1 MAYSNTTG
9 LPSVT
14 DALSCFINKDFF
26 TSEHRERGTA
36 AHDSMAAYLQG
47 VWTPNLKD
55 EWQGYVESG
64 KRWVDENV
72 KDVRLVEKRLCDR
85 KVYSYTGQMD
95 LVATLKNKPTYTGY
109 GVIDWKTSIAMSPT
123 YKGQIP
129 AYDRLCKVND
139 IQTGNWGCIVR
150 LRQTG
155 QIALANFMPRQELD
169 VELQYFLNA
178 LTAYRRYVLRE
189 F

>member
-1 MAYSNTTG
+1 
-9 LPSVT
+9 
-14 DALSCFINKDFF
+14 
-26 TSEHRERGTA
+26 
-36 AHDSMAAYLQG
+36 
-47 VWTPNLKD
+47 
-55 EWQGYVESG
+55 
-64 KRWVDENV
+64 
-72 KDVRLVEKRLCDR
+72 
-85 KVYSYTGQMD
+85 MD
-95 LVATLKNKPTYTGY
+95 LVATLKNKPNYTGY

-178 LTAYRRYVLRE
+178 LTAYRRYVFKGILKRINTNPYLKDRKNITKLWQSM
-189 F
+189 FQVQPQ